1 MEDLFALVRA
11 DAQELRIQFERA
23 SIQGRGTPQDIATF
37 RESALQSTLS
47 NYFPFPFRV
56 AKGGI
61 VDSYGRKSASVD
73 CILVNPLHPY
83 TIDRREN
90 FKLIFAEGVNAAI
103 EVKPDISQREELH
116 RALMQ
121 GLTVKALRRAE
132 TALAMPEREGE
143 EAVEYSLRVPYFV
156 FAMKAKADPLDTI
169 DEVLHFYA
177 ERKIEPLDQADAVVI
192 DGVGILHNFPVPAFN
207 YFGGGELPEPGWYFE
222 LGEDDAL
229 AGFLTRLTLVIPPV
243 PHTADP
249 VLVPY
254 LFGGRAAKL
263 LPMSRVREARRDG
276 KLPGPREGK

>member
-1 MEDLFALVRA
+1 LVRA